1 MSQQTKLELLPAV
14 DIVDG
19 HVVMLHQGEAGS
31 ETVYGNPVEA
41 ALQWQELGAEWLH
54 LVDLD
59 AAFGRGS
66 NREAVSRIVNELN
79 IKVELSGGLRD
90 DSSLE
95 NALELGATR
104 VNIGTAALENPEWT
118 AQIIEKF
125 GDRIAISLDVRG
137 EKLSGRGWTSEGGDI
152 WETIARL
159 EDAGCARYVVT
170 DVIQDG
176 TLQGPNID
184 LLTKVCQH
192 TNKPVVASG
201 GISSLAD
208 IQALKDLVPAGVE
221 GAIIGKALYEKK
233 FTLPEAL
240 QIANR

>member
-1 MSQQTKLELLPAV
+1 MTKQTKLELLPAV

-31 ETVYGNPVEA
+31 ETIYGNPVEA
-41 ALQWQELGAEWLH
+41 ALQWQEQGAEWLH

-90 DSSLE
+90 DAALE

-118 AQIIEKF
+118 AKIIEKF

-152 WETIARL
+152 WETIAQL

-176 TLQGPNID
+176 TLQGPNIE

-201 GISSLAD
+201 GISSLDD
-208 IQALKDLVPAGVE
+208 IHALKKLVPLGVE
-221 GAIIGKALYEKK
+221 GAIIGKALYENK
-233 FTLPEAL
+233 FTLHDAL
-240 QIANR
+240 QIANA

>member
-1 MSQQTKLELLPAV
+1 MTQQSKLELLPAV

-31 ETVYGNPVEA
+31 ETIYGNPVEA
-41 ALQWQELGAEWLH
+41 ALQWQEQGAEWLH

-66 NREAVSRIVNELN
+66 NRAAVSRIVNELD

-90 DSSLE
+90 DASLE

-118 AQIIEKF
+118 AKIIEKF

-152 WETIARL
+152 WETLERL
-159 EDAGCARYVVT
+159 EAAGCARYVVT

-184 LLTKVCQH
+184 LLKKVCQH

-208 IQALKDLVPAGVE
+208 ISALKELVPFGVE

-240 QIANR
+240 RIANA